1 LNGRRLGL
9 ANSAHFDVS
18 GILRNVTRTV
28 FVFRARSSGG
38 VEMKSLEE
46 TSEPEETKI
55 GFFVGEKAA
64 TYGRHC

>member
-1 LNGRRLGL
+1 
-9 ANSAHFDVS
+9 
-18 GILRNVTRTV
+18 
-28 FVFRARSSGG
+28 
-38 VEMKSLEE
+38 MKSLEE